1 MRRLAHH
8 SGEEEGDDEDHGI
21 DLAPMLDFVLN
32 LLIFFIITAIFVKE
46 VGLTLSSPPPSN
58 NKNQNQEDNNT
69 LYIAVHSNGDISI
82 DQRLID
88 KEAVRANVERFHGEK
103 PNGSVIV
110 VANTKSPTGVVVGVM
125 DQVRLGGVMNVSIA
139 PANSSGT
146 R

>member
-1 MRRLAHH
+1 MRLARH
-8 SGEEEGDDEDHGI
+8 SEIEDDDDEHGI

-58 NKNQNQEDNNT
+58 QAKQNNDDAGT
-69 LYIAVHSNGDISI
+69 MYIAVHANGDISI

-88 KEAVRANVERFHGEK
+88 QAAVRANVERFHGDK
-103 PNGSVIV
+103 PQGPVII
-110 VANTKSPTGVVVGVM
+110 VANTKAPTGIVVGVM
-125 DQVRLGGVMNVSIA
+125 DQVRQGGVMNVSVA
-139 PANSSGT
+139 PSNAGGT

>member
-1 MRRLAHH
+1 MRLARH
-8 SGEEEGDDEDHGI
+8 SSVEEDDDDEHGI

-58 NKNQNQEDNNT
+58 QAKQNNDDTNT
-69 LYIAVHSNGDISI
+69 MYIAVHANGDISI

-88 KEAVRANVERFHGEK
+88 KAAVRANVERFHGEK
-103 PNGSVIV
+103 PGGSVIV

-139 PANSSGT
+139 PANTSRT
-146 R
+146 Q

>member
-8 SGEEEGDDEDHGI
+8 TEMEDDDEDHGI

-58 NKNQNQEDNNT
+58 QAKQNNDDNNT

-82 DQRLID
+82 DQRLVD
-88 KEAVRANVERFHGEK
+88 KGAVRANVERFHGEK

-125 DQVRLGGVMNVSIA
+125 DQVRLGGVMSVSIA
-139 PANSSGT
+139 PSNSGGT

>member
-8 SGEEEGDDEDHGI
+8 AEMEDDDEEHGI

-58 NKNQNQEDNNT
+58 QPKQNNDDQNT
-69 LYIAVHSNGDISI
+69 MYIAVHADGDISI

-88 KEAVRANVERFHGEK
+88 KAAVRANVERFHGEK

-139 PANSSGT
+139 PSNAGGT